1 MSSPESAS
9 SKCEVYDINI
19 NNMNTRC
26 LKCSINHY
34 CTYYNQKYL
43 IPIDLFVP
51 NSFPYM
57 DPILYIRPPAGS
69 KVVPV
74 PNVVDAEGRIIYI
87 LVSNLK
93 NITLSQFFSSLDSCF
108 ATCFPI
114 CNDPIPQLINQC
126 SELLYPRFA
135 AKFDE
140 SKQKAAEAKSLL
152 SSIEKQTEV
161 CDGVLE
167 TLRSSV
173 ATLQTQNKQL
183 KEKHDTVAKTYGE
196 LQREGDARSD
206 DLRNAF
212 VFGSPNQRMLMEL
225 TAAEKTHT
233 DMHSFFASTLSMGN
247 VNEMVDII
255 RENGRQLFHARYL
268 KDVVNTRFS
277 SAANMPS
284 VKRIMPQVP
293 RL

>member
-1 MSSPESAS
+1 MISVAT
-9 SKCEVYDINI
+9 VLATYRIDI

-57 DPILYIRPPAGS
+57 DPILYIRPPAGIAFPLLSILGS

-93 NITLSQFFSSLDSCF
+93 NVPFPLSLNPDSAQSVFLLSRQLFRHLLPHLQRSHPAVPLSALSS
-108 ATCFPI
+108 I
-114 CNDPIPQLINQC
+114 GRLINQC

-140 SKQKAAEAKSLL
+140 SKRIFYILILTRREDS
-152 SSIEKQTEV
+152 
-161 CDGVLE
+161 
-167 TLRSSV
+167 RS
-173 ATLQTQNKQL
+173 Q
-183 KEKHDTVAKTYGE
+183 
-196 LQREGDARSD
+196 
-206 DLRNAF
+206 
-212 VFGSPNQRMLMEL
+212 
-225 TAAEKTHT
+225 
-233 DMHSFFASTLSMGN
+233 
-247 VNEMVDII
+247 II
-255 RENGRQLFHARYL
+255 
-268 KDVVNTRFS
+268 TRPAYFL
-277 SAANMPS
+277 
-284 VKRIMPQVP
+284 V
-293 RL
+293 